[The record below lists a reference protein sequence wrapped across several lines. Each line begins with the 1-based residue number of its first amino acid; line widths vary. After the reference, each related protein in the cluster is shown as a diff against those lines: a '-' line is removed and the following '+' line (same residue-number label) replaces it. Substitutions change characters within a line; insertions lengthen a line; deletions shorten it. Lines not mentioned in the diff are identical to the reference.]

1 MQKIDSCLNNQ
12 DTSITLN
19 QAQEKCFAVID
30 KTLSVEKVAIRSAFK
45 RVIAQDIIAPINVPA
60 HINSAMDGYAL
71 RKKDMV
77 NNLSFTITATVYAG
91 QYSDEKIKKNTCV
104 HIMTGAVIPQDAS
117 IVIPQECV
125 TKTGEQITIDNYIGG
140 DNIRFAGEDLAK
152 DSVVLKAGRL
162 LNAADLGLLASLGIA
177 EVDVWRKLRVAFLS
191 TGDELRG
198 LTESLKKGEIYDSNR
213 YSLFGML
220 HNLNVEVLD
229 MGVVKDDYATLK
241 TTFTQAAQCA
251 DIVISTGG
259 VSVGQ
264 ADFVK
269 QVLGDIGTV
278 DFWKLAIK
286 PGRPLTFGKIYDAY
300 FFGLPGNPVATMI
313 TFYQIVQPFIKKLM
327 GQNQDIEPLLINAK
341 SQTDIFKSANRVEFL
356 RAKFSNN
363 DGELS
368 VQKLSKQGSGVLSS
382 MSYAN
387 CLIVLDEETKQ
398 IKAGQFIK
406 IQPFYALI

>member
-1 MQKIDSCLNNQ
+1 MQKINSCLNNQ
-12 DTSITLN
+12 DTSMTLN
-19 QAQEKCFAVID
+19 QAQEKCFAVIE
-30 KTLSVEKVAIRSAFK
+30 KTLSVEKIAIRSAFK
-45 RVIAQDIIAPINVPA
+45 RVIAQDVIAPINVPA

-71 RKKDMV
+71 RKEDMV
-77 NNLSFTITATVYAG
+77 DNSSFTIIATVYAG
-91 QYSDEKIKKNTCV
+91 QYSNEKIKKNTCV
-104 HIMTGAVIPQDAS
+104 HIMTGAVIPQNAD
-117 IVIPQECV
+117 IVIPQEFV
-125 TKTGEQITIDNYIGG
+125 TKAGEQITIDDYIGG

-152 DSVVLKAGRL
+152 DSVVLKKGRL

-177 EVDVWRKLRVAFLS
+177 QVDVWRKLRVAFLS

-229 MGVVKDDYATLK
+229 MGVVKDDYTALNTA
-241 TTFTQAAQCA
+241 FTQAAQCA
-251 DIVISTGG
+251 DVVISTGG

-286 PGRPLTFGKIYDAY
+286 PGRPLTFGKIYDTY

-341 SQTDIFKSANRVEFL
+341 SKTDIFKSAGRVEFL

-363 DGELS
+363 NGELN
-368 VQKLSKQGSGVLSS
+368 VQKLNKQGSGVLSS

-387 CLIVLDEETKQ
+387 CLIVLDEETKS
-398 IKAGQFIK
+398 IKAGQFVK

>member
-1 MQKIDSCLNNQ
+1 MQKINSCLSDQ
-12 DTSITLN
+12 DTSLTLN
-19 QAQEKCFAVID
+19 QAQEKCFSAI
-30 KTLSVEKVAIRSAFK
+30 KKNLSVEKVAIRSAFN
-45 RVIAQDIIAPINVPA
+45 RVITQDIIAPINVPA

-71 RKKDMV
+71 RKKDML
-77 NNLSFTITATVYAG
+77 NNSSFTVIATVYAG
-91 QYSDEKIKKNTCV
+91 QYSDEKIKKNTCIR
-104 HIMTGAVIPQDAS
+104 IMTGAVIPQNTD
-117 IVIPQECV
+117 IVIPQEFT
-125 TKTGEQITIDNYIGG
+125 TKVGKQITVDNYIGG

-152 DSVVLKAGRL
+152 DSVVLKKGRL

-177 EVDVWRKLRVAFLS
+177 EVSVWRKLRVAFLS

-220 HNLNVEVLD
+220 HNLNVEILD
-229 MGVVKDDYATLK
+229 MGVVKDDYATLNA
-241 TTFTQAAQCA
+241 TFTQAAQCA

-269 QVLGDIGTV
+269 QVLSDIGTV
-278 DFWKLAIK
+278 NFWKLAIK
-286 PGRPLTFGKIYDAY
+286 PGRPLTFGKINEAY

-313 TFYQIVQPFIKKLM
+313 TFYQIVQPFIKKLI
-327 GQNQDIEPLLINAK
+327 GQIQDIKPLLINAK
-341 SQTDIFKSANRVEFL
+341 SETDIFKSKGRVEFL

-363 DGELS
+363 DGELT
-368 VQKLSKQGSGVLSS
+368 VQKLKKQGSGVLSS

-387 CLIVLDEETKQ
+387 CLIVLSENTGS
-398 IKAGQFIK
+398 IKAGEWVK

>member
-1 MQKIDSCLNNQ
+1 MRKINSCLSDQ
-12 DTSITLN
+12 DASLTLN
-19 QAQEKCFAVID
+19 QAQEKCFSAI
-30 KTLSVEKVAIRSAFK
+30 KKNLSAEKVAIRSAFN
-45 RVIAQDIIAPINVPA
+45 RVIMQDIIAPINVPA

-71 RKKDMV
+71 RKEDML
-77 NNLSFTITATVYAG
+77 NNASFAVIATVYAG
-91 QYSDEKIKKNTCV
+91 QYNDEKIKKNTCIR
-104 HIMTGAVIPQDAS
+104 IMTGAVIPQNAD
-117 IVIPQECV
+117 IVIPQEFT
-125 TKTGEQITIDNYIGG
+125 TKAGEKIIIDNYIGG

-152 DSVVLKAGRL
+152 GSVVLKKGRL

-177 EVDVWRKLRVAFLS
+177 EVSVWRKLRVAFLS
-191 TGDELRG
+191 TGDELCG

-220 HNLNVEVLD
+220 HNLNVEILD
-229 MGVVKDDYATLK
+229 MGVVKDDYASLNS
-241 TTFTQAAQCA
+241 TFMQAAQCV

-269 QVLGDIGTV
+269 QVLDNIGTV

-286 PGRPLTFGKIYDAY
+286 PGRPLTFGKINEAY

-327 GQNQDIEPLLINAK
+327 GQTQNIKPLLVNAT
-341 SQTDIFKSANRVEFL
+341 SETDIFKSKGRVEFL
-356 RAKFSNN
+356 RARFSDN
-363 DGELS
+363 DGELT

-387 CLIVLDEETKQ
+387 CLIVLSENTESV
-398 IKAGQFIK
+398 KAGERVK